1 VLPHEQLEQLR
12 HKLREESPGS
22 PEREAYLE
30 QLAEQIRTG
39 SCEVDT
45 EQLARILA
53 EKLFS
58 ELD

>member
-1 VLPHEQLEQLR
+1 VLSHVQLERLR

-30 QLAEQIRTG
+30 RLAEQIRTG
-39 SCEVDT
+39 KYEVDT
-45 EQLARILA
+45 EQLARILT
-53 EKLFS
+53 EKLLS